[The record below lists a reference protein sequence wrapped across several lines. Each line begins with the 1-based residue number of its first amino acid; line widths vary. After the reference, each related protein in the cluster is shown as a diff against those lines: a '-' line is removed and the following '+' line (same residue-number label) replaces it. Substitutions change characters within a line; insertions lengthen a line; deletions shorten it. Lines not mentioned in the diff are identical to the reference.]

1 MMLAEG
7 LRPCWSAASDAER
20 AHDPAV
26 AGALDDVAVRDEAV
40 EQERAALDHAP
51 GLAQDDAGL
60 VAGGRGDVDLGLGLA
75 VGVEHV
81 QAGGAGHRGL
91 GVLARD
97 AEADLVVD
105 AEAGRGVELEGL
117 PPELALPVL
126 VDERPAGPAALGV
139 ADVALAVRGEV
150 GAAGEGIG
158 DHGSAHIAD
167 HPKPW
172 READVGGER
181 VERTLGLDPQADPR
195 RRREAELAGELAEL
209 VGVVADDLV
218 ERVLDEL
225 AALPADQR
233 ARLGVATARRAA
245 YRATL
250 SQ

>member
-7 LRPCWSAASDAER
+7 LSPCWRAASELKR

-26 AGALDDVAVRDEAV
+26 ARALDDVAVRDEPV

-91 GVLARD
+91 RVLARD

-126 VDERPAGPAALGV
+126 VDEGPAGPAALGV

-167 HPKPW
+167 HPKPR
-172 READVGGER
+172 REPDVGGER
-181 VERTLGLDPQADPR
+181 VERALGLDPQADPR
-195 RRREAELAGELAEL
+195 RRRQAELAGELADL
-209 VGVVADDLV
+209 VGVVAGDLV
-218 ERVLDEL
+218 ERVLDEVRRR
-225 AALPADQR
+225 AADER
-233 ARLGVATARRAA
+233 ARLRVQPRRL
-245 YRATL
+245 RR
-250 SQ
+250 SG

>member
-1 MMLAEG
+1 M
-7 LRPCWSAASDAER
+7 S
-20 AHDPAV
+20 
-26 AGALDDVAVRDEAV
+26 VAVRDEAV

-91 GVLARD
+91 RVLARD

-105 AEAGRGVELEGL
+105 AETGRGVELEGL

-126 VDERPAGPAALGV
+126 VDEGPAGPAALGV

-167 HPKPW
+167 HPKPR

-181 VERTLGLDPQADPR
+181 VERTLALDPQARPGPR
-195 RRREAELAGELAEL
+195 ARGRARGRT
-209 VGVVADDLV
+209 GGSSS
-218 ERVLDEL
+218 
-225 AALPADQR
+225 ALSRTTWWSGFLTSLPFASTDQR
-233 ARLGVATARRAA
+233 ARLRVAAGPPARSRRPPRSSSAG
-245 YRATL
+245 RPRRRPG
-250 SQ
+250 